1 MKTNFIQ
8 HANKLISEL
17 SAIEERH
24 LLEILA
30 VKSGIKNLMRIHLAN
45 QEEYQI
51 LESFCAKNSLQLAH
65 SQFRLKLSWTNEIGD
80 RFYEDVPWEDTSAE
94 EFVAY
99 LTKNDSMSLSRSVTI
114 EMEGT
119 HTEAGLLYGYP
130 KCCCENYEVISNGE
144 EWVEVLSKNS
154 HGIFFSPWA
163 NKLAYLVH
171 GFTLFPDYFPCGY
184 SCVSTMELSKKYFK
198 LGLECGLEAFVQMQ
212 LDFMSRTYLVG
223 PDSVFSFEGGW
234 VDDGVLHLFLLNRG
248 IFGIDRLKDYPGD
261 HLSILL
267 PKKDDSCFWNWGD
280 TTYRVFV
287 FKDVQDFKH

>member
-1 MKTNFIQ
+1 MRTDFIQ
-8 HANKLISEL
+8 QANKLISEL

-30 VKSGIKNLMRIHLAN
+30 VNSGIKNVMRIHLAN
-45 QEEYQI
+45 HEEYHI
-51 LESFCAKNSLQLAH
+51 LQSFCAKNSLQLAH
-65 SQFRLKLSWTNEIGD
+65 SQFRLKLSWSNEIGD

-99 LTKNDSMSLSRSVTI
+99 LTKNDSNALARSVNI
-114 EMEGT
+114 EREGT

-130 KCCCENYEVISNGE
+130 RCCCENYEVISNGE

-154 HGIFFSPWA
+154 HGTSFSPWA

-184 SCVSTMELSKKYFK
+184 SCVSTIELSKKYFK
-198 LGLECGLEAFVQMQ
+198 LGMEYGLDVFVQMQ
-212 LDFMSRTYLVG
+212 LDLMSRTYLVG
-223 PDSVFSFEGGW
+223 PDSVLSFEGGCE
-234 VDDGVLHLFLLNRG
+234 VAGLLNLPLVHRG
-248 IFGIDRLKDYPGD
+248 IFGIDYLKDYPED

-267 PKKDDSCFWNWGD
+267 PKGNDSCFWNWGD
-280 TTYRVFV
+280 ITYRVFV
-287 FKDVQDFKH
+287 FKNVPNLKY